1 MKREE
6 ILLLLAFLLFVQG
19 YLLENISPA
28 LLASSIIIYLTY
40 LRSEFSPKIKAERR
54 IDNKLIEGSKSL
66 SKLRL
71 RNLTNKKLKIAVLED
86 FLPPCFKAEVPPPFV
101 LNEKE
106 KKEIVYS
113 IIPVKGVYK
122 IKGPRIRIM
131 DSRELYYT
139 DFIVDSEIEV
149 EVYPSLDKIKE
160 VSKAEENLRLATTY
174 QKALLGLQTVEIR
187 SLREFQPGD
196 DIKHI
201 EWKATARLGELIVK
215 DFLRELEGD
224 IYIILDAGKEMRKGV
239 RNSKID
245 YATTL
250 TLQLAYALRKYRVGL
265 IVYDDFGV
273 KYKVEASKST
283 EQIEKIVKSL
293 KINPI
298 YSDLIGTKLTKIS
311 LKLSEESKKF
321 LNKILPVI
329 KGRKSFATGLIE
341 AVSFLPSS
349 AFLIFIS
356 DITTHTGELIRV
368 LSELR
373 NRHKILLLTPNPIL
387 FYDESKLDRETL
399 LWLYRRYLER
409 EELIKKLNRLVPTL
423 DLGPSDLLDTIWRA
437 IE

>member
-6 ILLLLAFLLFVQG
+6 VLTLLAFLLFVQG
-19 YLLENISPA
+19 YLLENVFPA
-28 LLASSIIIYLTY
+28 LLAFSIVVYLTY
-40 LRSEFSPKIKAERR
+40 LRSEFSPKIEAKRR
-54 IDNKLIEGSKSL
+54 IENKLVEGCKAISKI
-66 SKLRL
+66 RL
-71 RNLTNKKLKIAVLED
+71 KNLTDKKLKVAIIED
-86 FLPPCFKAEVPPPFV
+86 FLPPGFKAEEPPPFI
-101 LNEKE
+101 LNEGEVKE
-106 KKEIVYS
+106 VEYS
-113 IIPVKGVYK
+113 IIPAKGVHK

-131 DSRELYYT
+131 DLRELYYT

-160 VSKAEENLRLATTY
+160 VAKAEENLRLATTY
-174 QKALLGLQTVEIR
+174 QKALLGLQTMEIH

-196 DIKHI
+196 DIKHV

-224 IYIILDAGKEMRKGV
+224 VYIILDAGKEMRKGV

-250 TLQLAYALRKYRVGL
+250 TLQLAYALREYRVGL

-273 KYKVEASKST
+273 KYKVEASKSP

-298 YSDLIGTKLTKIS
+298 YSDLIGIKLPKIS
-311 LKLSEESKKF
+311 LKLSKESMNFLKKV
-321 LNKILPVI
+321 LPVI
-329 KGRKSFATGLIE
+329 KGRKGFATGLIE
-341 AVSFLPSS
+341 SVSSLPSS

-409 EELIKKLNRLVPTL
+409 EELIKKLNKIVPTL
-423 DLGPSDLLDTIWRA
+423 DLGPSDLLDVIRRA